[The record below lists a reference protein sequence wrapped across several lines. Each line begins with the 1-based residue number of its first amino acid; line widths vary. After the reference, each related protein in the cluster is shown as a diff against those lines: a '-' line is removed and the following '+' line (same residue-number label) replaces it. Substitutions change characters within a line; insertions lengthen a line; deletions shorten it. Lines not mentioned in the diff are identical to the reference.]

1 MLLTP
6 SLALVILQGTTP
18 IVVEGERIRQSS
30 TQVVCKQTAKTNTR
44 FAKRTC
50 RTRAE
55 WDQIAEQNRRD
66 AEDMINKPGFDS
78 RRSN

>member
-6 SLALVILQGTTP
+6 SLAFVILQGTTP
-18 IVVEGERIRQSS
+18 IVVEAERLRQNP

>member
-6 SLALVILQGTTP
+6 SLAFVILQGTTP
-18 IVVEGERIRQSS
+18 IVVEGERLRQNP

>member
-1 MLLTP
+1 MLLIPT
-6 SLALVILQGTTP
+6 LAILVVQVERP
-18 IVVEGERIRQSS
+18 IVVEGERLKRDPAA
-30 TQVVCKQTAKTNTR
+30 VVCKADAKTNTR
-44 FAKRTC
+44 FSKRTC

-55 WDQIAEQNRRD
+55 WQQIAEQGRRD

>member
-6 SLALVILQGTTP
+6 SLAFVILQGTTP
-18 IVVEGERIRQSS
+18 IVVEGERIRQSPS
-30 TQVVCKQTAKTNTR
+30 QVVCKQTAKTNTR

-55 WDQIAEQNRRD
+55 WEQIAEQNRRD
-66 AEDMINKPGFDS
+66 AEDMINKPGFDG

>member
-66 AEDMINKPGFDS
+66 AEYMINKPGFDS